1 MFLTM
6 KIVTYNINGIRS
18 AIKKGLIDW
27 IADHDY
33 DVICIQETKAHS
45 GSVPVLLLD
54 SIGYHHYWNSA
65 KRKGYS
71 GVATFSKIKPSFVD
85 YGMGLD
91 KYDIEG
97 RVLRTDFENL
107 SIINCYVPNGNASL
121 LRHDFK
127 LDFLRE
133 LSLWVNSI
141 RAEQSRVVV
150 TGDFNIAH
158 SILDV
163 PVALAHT
170 SPSGFRRDER
180 DWLQQWIDHGLVD
193 TFRNQ
198 NPDGR
203 SFTWWPSSNPAR
215 TDRGA
220 WRIDYQFV
228 SPPLQSSI
236 QNVSHLKQIFY
247 SDHCPVL
254 LEFDNK

>member
-1 MFLTM
+1 M

-27 IADHDY
+27 IEDHDY

-54 SIGYHHYWNSA
+54 SIGYHHYWHSA

-91 KYDIEG
+91 KYDVEG
-97 RVLRTDFENL
+97 RILRTDFENL
-107 SIINCYVPNGNASL
+107 SIINCYVPNGNAGQH
-121 LRHDFK
+121 RHDFK

-133 LSLWVNSI
+133 LSLWVNRI
-141 RAEQSRVVV
+141 RAEQPRVVV

-163 PVALAHT
+163 PEALADT
-170 SPSGFRRDER
+170 SPSGFRQDER
-180 DWLQQWIDHGLVD
+180 DWLQQWLDHGLVD

-203 SFTWWPSSNPAR
+203 SFTWWPPTNPAR

-228 SPPLQSSI
+228 SSPIQSSI
-236 QNVSHLKQIFY
+236 QNVSHLNQVFH

-254 LEFDNK
+254 LEFDNN